1 MTRRRIMAVL
11 ALLAFAVFLAVVI
24 FKLKRVDLA
33 VAALIGLGLATYDVW
48 SQLRPRR
55 LR

>member
-1 MTRRRIMAVL
+1 MTRSRIMAVL
-11 ALLAFAVFLAVVI
+11 ALLAFAGFLAVVV
-24 FKLKRVDLA
+24 FKVRRADLA
-33 VAALIGLGLATYDVW
+33 VVSLIGLALAAYDLW